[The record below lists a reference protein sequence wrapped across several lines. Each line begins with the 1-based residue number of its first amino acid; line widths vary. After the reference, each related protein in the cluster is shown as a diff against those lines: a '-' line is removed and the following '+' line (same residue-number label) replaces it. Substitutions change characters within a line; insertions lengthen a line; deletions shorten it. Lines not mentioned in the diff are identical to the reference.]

1 MAGSIYGKIKSG
13 IHRIAKWRSYD
24 SEKFWTLEKRIRQDK
39 KACGVQCDMSRSN
52 QFNIMVSLLFEG
64 AITFDDL
71 EEFSDDLKNGIK
83 SLVER

>member
-1 MAGSIYGKIKSG
+1 
-13 IHRIAKWRSYD
+13 
-24 SEKFWTLEKRIRQDK
+24 
-39 KACGVQCDMSRSN
+39 
-52 QFNIMVSLLFEG
+52 MVSLLFEG